1 MNCLPDHGEPGQD
14 AGEHAVRH
22 GVLAAAEEGTSG
34 LLQLPLEG
42 VQGRVKGNLLSG
54 REDQIADLNIRD
66 VMV

>member
-22 GVLAAAEEGTSG
+22 GILASAEEGTAA

-42 VQGRVKGNLLSG
+42 VQSRVKGNLLGDKLIGSVSAHAV
-54 REDQIADLNIRD
+54 IS
-66 VMV
+66 V